1 MRPPIQ
7 VRAIPPDEKVALE
20 KLYRQT
26 SDVRMRERLQIILL
40 ASEQGM
46 LVPAISRIVRR
57 SEEVVRIWIKR
68 FNAEGIAGLSDK
80 PRPGA
85 PRRVTAAYRE
95 QLVECVRQR
104 PRALGQSYSM
114 WTLQRLADY
123 MAEQTAIRVSAV
135 TVRSILAENEI
146 VLSRPQHKVT
156 SPDPAYQVKKRRLQA
171 NATT

>member
-1 MRPPIQ
+1 MRAPIR
-7 VRAIPPDEKVALE
+7 VRPIPPDEKAELE

-26 SDVRMRERLQIILL
+26 KDVRIRERAQMILL

-46 LVPAISRIVRR
+46 LVPAISQIVRR
-57 SEEVVRIWIKR
+57 SEEIIRIWLKR
-68 FNAEGIAGLSDK
+68 FNAEGIAGLWDE

-95 QLVECVRQR
+95 QLVQTVRER
-104 PRALGQSYSM
+104 PRSLGESYSM

-123 MAEQTAIRVSAV
+123 MAEQTGIRVSHV

-156 SPDPAYQVKKRRLQA
+156 SPDPEYQVKKRRSKH
-171 NATT
+171 NAIT